1 MNREEIKELYTR
13 VLDYKI
19 ANGMINAPSNSFIKD
34 MALELVAVCKD
45 DGEYKENNIITNK
58 DFFLLAKIFIG
69 KEVFLNNLTN
79 YFSSEDFNHSPK
91 NGQSTFGLTQK
102 IFNLSSELLG
112 FSHSFDTFLPYP
124 DFKVET
130 IYAYQQST
138 HFNIAKE
145 ANDPDIRGIF
155 GKDIFTKK
163 YSKEDINSS
172 MTNEGKRAIHNES
185 MFTYKPMETEKP
197 SSGCTIS

>member
-13 VLDYKI
+13 VLDNKI
-19 ANGMINAPSNSFIKD
+19 ANGMINAPSNAFIKD
-34 MALELVAVCKD
+34 MALELVAVCKA
-45 DGEYKENNIITNK
+45 DGESNKITNK

-69 KEVFLNNLTN
+69 NEVFLNNLTN

-102 IFNLSSELLG
+102 IFDLSAELLG

-163 YSKEDINSS
+163 YSKEDINLS

-185 MFTYKPMETEKP
+185 MFTYKPINTETPKP
-197 SSGCTIS
+197 GCTIS